1 MHATITHFATCLPDW
16 NSLDS
21 VRRAHSDL
29 EAAALVFFALL
40 VVCEALAHLS
50 DDKKTERRF
59 DKIGKIGI
67 VFFALAVLAE
77 IASYPYGQRND
88 TLSGQQINSLDA
100 KANDASQ
107 KAAKAVTDSSD
118 AETKSGDAMDKA
130 GKANIAASTAT
141 TLARGARQEAD
152 SFEKDIAS
160 ARTQAAEAESHLAD
174 ALQRAAEAESRAANT
189 ERKIADR
196 HISQAQQ
203 ERIRHSLSKW
213 DGIDIRLPITMV
225 NGDDE
230 TWTYAGELLA
240 TLCAIPGWSAEL
252 SSVNNNSGASDLAV
266 TVPEDAPTPDKSL
279 AKDLVTALH
288 DVGMEAKGPEPP
300 PLSGGNGGGR
310 FRACGKLNPQHP
322 TVDPSHPFNVKVEIQ
337 ISRRL

>member
-1 MHATITHFATCLPDW
+1 MHTTITHFAACLPDW

-40 VVCEALAHLS
+40 VVCEAFAHLS

-59 DKIGKIGI
+59 DKLGI

-77 IASYPYGQRND
+77 IAASPYGQRND
-88 TLSGQQINSLDA
+88 TLSGQKISSLDA

-130 GKANIAASTAT
+130 GKANIAASNAT

-152 SFEKDIAS
+152 SFEKEIVS
-160 ARTQAAEAESHLAD
+160 AKTQAAEAESHLAD

-189 ERKIADR
+189 ERKVADR
-196 HISQAQQ
+196 HISQAEQK
-203 ERIRHSLSKW
+203 RIRHSLSKW

-252 SSVNNNSGASDLAV
+252 SSVSNNSGGSNLAV

-279 AKDLVTALH
+279 AKDLVSALH
-288 DVGMEAKGPEPP
+288 DVGIEAKGPEPP
-300 PLSGGNGGGR
+300 PLAGGTMGGGR
-310 FRACGKLNPQHP
+310 IRACGKLNPQHP
-322 TVDPSHPFNVKVEIQ
+322 TVDPSHPFNVKVAIQ